1 MRESAYGAKL
11 ERQRANNM
19 IDKIAERKKRALRIR
34 KKVHGTTQR
43 PRLSVR
49 RSLKHM
55 YAQIIDDSNGKS
67 LVQIGSSD
75 KEIAKKGADKNKT
88 DVSRLVGEMIAEKAK
103 EKGIEKVVFD
113 RKGYTYHGRVKALA
127 EAARKK
133 GLQF

>member
-1 MRESAYGAKL
+1 
-11 ERQRANNM
+11 M
-19 IDKIAERKKRALRIR
+19 IEKIAERKKRALRIR
-34 KKVHGTTQR
+34 KKIHGSKER

-49 RSLKHM
+49 RSLKHI
-55 YAQIIDDSNGKS
+55 YAQIIDDSSGKS
-67 LVQIGSSD
+67 LLQIGSTNKDVTRTAS
-75 KEIAKKGADKNKT
+75 EKNKT

-113 RKGYTYHGRVKALA
+113 RKGYTYHGRIKALA